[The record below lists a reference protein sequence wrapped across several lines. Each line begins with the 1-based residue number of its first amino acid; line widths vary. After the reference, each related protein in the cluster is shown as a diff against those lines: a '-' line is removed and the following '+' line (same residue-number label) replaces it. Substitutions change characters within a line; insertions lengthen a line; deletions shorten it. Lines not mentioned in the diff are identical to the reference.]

1 MYVSTITSAHYFN
14 SLFFILMFLSKNVT
28 ALVVKEELIEM
39 ARVRA
44 IQEAICGF
52 LLDEVINPKGK
63 FHGDLRTSVAKE
75 DPTTGML
82 INYYS

>member
-1 MYVSTITSAHYFN
+1 MSQHWR
-14 SLFFILMFLSKNVT
+14 M
-28 ALVVKEELIEM
+28 KEELIEM

-44 IQEAICGF
+44 IQDAMCGF
-52 LLDEVINPKGK
+52 LLNEVINPKGE

-75 DPTTGML
+75 DPMTGKL

>member
-1 MYVSTITSAHYFN
+1 M
-14 SLFFILMFLSKNVT
+14 
-28 ALVVKEELIEM
+28 KEELIEM
-39 ARVRA
+39 ARIRA

-52 LLDEVINPKGK
+52 LLDEVINPKGE

-75 DPTTGML
+75 DPTMEKL